1 MSKLTKKQ
9 LASLELYFIQLDN
22 QTVTAVANSFFDSLT
37 YIKQNDFLEGDYVK
51 QVFHFTA
58 PQKTNEIL
66 CHGIYGY
73 YKHGNSI
80 KLLNHISTYNRMEF
94 AKRKSSNR
102 LINPSSNAICSYEIL
117 KCYAS
122 NDIDLVNQYM
132 NQEITGEKRA
142 PRWSRTLSLALEFI
156 HQPNEYDSIHV
167 LSEINECL
175 KLKLNKYV
183 ASIILTLKAIIE
195 KDVINISDG
204 LKDCSALYVKATAF
218 HNFFSPINKYLPIH
232 AIGLYS
238 LAKSVLSKDS
248 FEQITQPS
256 HWSWPKAYC
265 EQCIKKDG
273 LEGEI
278 LELFTGELNFLQ
290 TYINGT

>member
-22 QTVTAVANSFFDSLT
+22 QTVTEVANSFFDSLT
-37 YIKQNDFLEGDYVK
+37 YIKQNDFLEEDYVK

-58 PQKTNEIL
+58 PQQTNEIL
-66 CHGIYGY
+66 CHGIYDY

-80 KLLNHISTYNRMEF
+80 KLLNHISTYNRIEF
-94 AKRKSSNR
+94 AKRKSNNR
-102 LINPSSNAICSYEIL
+102 LINLSSNAICSYEIL

-122 NDIDLVNQYM
+122 NDIDLVYKYI
-132 NQEITGEKRA
+132 NQELTGKKRA

-156 HQPNEYDSIHV
+156 HQPNEYNSKHV
-167 LSEINECL
+167 ISEINECL

-195 KDVINISDG
+195 KDVINISNG

-248 FEQITQPS
+248 FEQIIQPS
-256 HWSWPKAYC
+256 HWSWPKIYC
-265 EQCIKKDG
+265 EQCIKRDG

-278 LELFTGELNFLQ
+278 LELFTGELNFFQ
-290 TYINGT
+290 AYINGT